1 MNEKPNGNR
10 LWMPTKLTRQTE
22 EIGYVKYI
30 RDYGAPMEGK
40 NTLVARFY
48 KCQNEST
55 FIATF

>member
-1 MNEKPNGNR
+1 
-10 LWMPTKLTRQTE
+10 MPTKLTRQTE